1 MRFSRDQRAFGVAL
15 IVVCSLLLVG
25 ASRATAQQQDPLAG
39 LDADVYQIA
48 AAVERGDAQA
58 LIDRLHPG
66 TVIQTGY
73 PGHGEERPTS
83 EAAARIPQ
91 LIVSDTSAS
100 DAMGSG
106 AYRLVAV
113 WLPESADPPVALVGS
128 GIGPGVQ
135 TAGVERVTTIFGL
148 EEVAGNWVIRSYGHI
163 GGYEGMGRGVES
175 ALAFLDHLKTQ
186 GDYREVTGPL
196 APAPPDTGSGLVVAS
211 RDAPAWPVWVMLAAL
226 GVMAAVRVRYR
237 R

>member
-1 MRFSRDQRAFGVAL
+1 M
-15 IVVCSLLLVG
+15 
-25 ASRATAQQQDPLAG
+25 
-39 LDADVYQIA
+39 
-48 AAVERGDAQA
+48 
-58 LIDRLHPG
+58 G
-66 TVIQTGY
+66 T
-73 PGHGEERPTS
+73 
-83 EAAARIPQ
+83 
-91 LIVSDTSAS
+91 
-100 DAMGSG
+100 G

-175 ALAFLDHLKTQ
+175 ALALLDHLKTQ

-196 APAPPDTGSGLVVAS
+196 APAPPATGSGLVVDS
-211 RDAPAWPVWVMLAAL
+211 RGAPAWPVWVMLAAL